1 MGRRFD
7 QMSPDEWKSAEA
19 YEALQA
25 YAAPELAYEF
35 LRRNPDYVRDRDRL
49 GRARR
54 AGQANSD
61 QEDAF
66 ARKWGARFP

>member
-1 MGRRFD
+1 
-7 QMSPDEWKSAEA
+7 MSPDEWKSAEA
-19 YEALQA
+19 YEGLRS

-35 LRRNPDYVRDRDRL
+35 LRRNPDYISDRDRL
-49 GRARR
+49 RRARSTGR
-54 AGQANSD
+54 ANSD